1 MPGFDFTGAVPVDA
15 VAFLYAVIA
24 FMAMPIIGAI
34 LVILAGMSLS
44 TRLFVAL
51 KQLFDRRSG
60 YSRPDLIGLYND
72 KFSTDRDTTYRE
84 ELVREYRQRNPPAGD
99 DGALAEA
106 WERYPERDL
115 LEGHRAWLEMATA
128 EDPGEEGLDIES
140 AHANYLRWNQR
151 QRENNQ
157 AYEDGLD
164 DRASETA
171 V

>member
-15 VAFLYAVIA
+15 VAFLSAVIA
-24 FMAMPIIGAI
+24 FMAMPIIGTI

-72 KFSTDRDTTYRE
+72 KFSTDRDTIYRE

-106 WERYPERDL
+106 WERYPERD
-115 LEGHRAWLEMATA
+115 WLEMATA